1 MLRNGAT
8 MAIQTIQA
16 SPWGQRLLYFSMS
29 GLALSLVVAHAQ
41 YGEKVG
47 QVIVVF
53 LIPFV
58 LAFLLAFACGIVQK
72 LVERSIRAKHL
83 MSAKNKK
90 KGASSRYMFGSAA
103 TEVRVKTLV
112 FTIGG
117 FLGLY
122 FLMALILIAVL
133 PLWSFI
139 ISADFAGIF
148 MLVFPAY
155 LDGRQIV
162 RKR

>member
-1 MLRNGAT
+1 
-8 MAIQTIQA
+8 MAIQTLQP
-16 SPWGQRLLYFSMS
+16 SNSWGLRLLYFSLS

-47 QVIVVF
+47 QVVVVF
-53 LIPFV
+53 FIPFI

-83 MSAKNKK
+83 MTAKNKK
-90 KGASSRYMFGSAA
+90 KGASSRYMFGSAVA
-103 TEVRVKTLV
+103 EVTVKTIV
-112 FTIGG
+112 ITIGG

-122 FLMALILIAVL
+122 FLMALILMTVV
-133 PLWSFI
+133 PLWGFVV
-139 ISADFAGIF
+139 SADFAGIF
-148 MLVFPAY
+148 MLLVPAY
-155 LDGRQIV
+155 IDGRQVV